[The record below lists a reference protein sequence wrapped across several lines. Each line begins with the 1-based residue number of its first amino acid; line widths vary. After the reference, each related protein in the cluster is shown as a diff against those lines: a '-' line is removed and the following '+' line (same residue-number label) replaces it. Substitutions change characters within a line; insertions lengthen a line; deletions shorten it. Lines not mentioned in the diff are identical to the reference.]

1 MKSLL
6 CRFAILTC
14 VLFSLTQCAK
24 PIYDLTGS
32 IYGTI
37 TDAKT
42 GAPVRN
48 AEIVLTPG
56 NISSVSGSAG
66 NFEYLSLQP
75 GQYKLSVIA
84 YGYTYNTKQVNVVAG
99 QQTICDMLLY
109 PEEMTSGVEFSATTL
124 NFGSQ
129 YEELALEIRN
139 NGNAGDISW
148 TITGIDVP
156 WLSVSPSEGVVPMGN
171 SQSVKVRIN
180 RTSII
185 TDEVTF
191 FNVNAAGGSQ
201 SIKVQVSAGQ
211 GGGGSDNG
219 GSDSGENV
227 TNGLYAHYK
236 FEGDCKN
243 SADGAP
249 SAQPINSPSYVDGVS
264 GGKALKF
271 SVSDNSYISVPE
283 PMIDGGTYSISF
295 WVKGLSDGHIF
306 HVVSSGQYGLGFV
319 LTMRDGALTFMS
331 DGYEF
336 VYQYNNV
343 TSFAHP
349 AIDSSKWTMVTLT
362 SKYTSGVEKSEVK
375 LYLNGEYVDVINEEG
390 VGYQNVNYGTKFVF
404 GGEVEYYGGSMR
416 SCGMSID
423 NLRVYDN
430 RVLTTSEVEKI
441 YNYEK

>member
-1 MKSLL
+1 MASGSNPTNPRKISSSLG
-6 CRFAILTC
+6 LTPTEGRGFVIKEPKYLKIHYLAPHFQRRRYGNC
-14 VLFSLTQCAK
+14 NNRDV
-24 PIYDLTGS
+24 G
-32 IYGTI
+32 IYG
-37 TDAKT
+37 
-42 GAPVRN
+42 
-48 AEIVLTPG
+48 
-56 NISSVSGSAG
+56 
-66 NFEYLSLQP
+66 
-75 GQYKLSVIA
+75 
-84 YGYTYNTKQVNVVAG
+84 
-99 QQTICDMLLY
+99 
-109 PEEMTSGVEFSATTL
+109 
-124 NFGSQ
+124 
-129 YEELALEIRN
+129 
-139 NGNAGDISW
+139 
-148 TITGIDVP
+148 
-156 WLSVSPSEGVVPMGN
+156 
-171 SQSVKVRIN
+171 
-180 RTSII
+180 
-185 TDEVTF
+185 
-191 FNVNAAGGSQ
+191 
-201 SIKVQVSAGQ
+201 
-211 GGGGSDNG
+211 SDDG

-271 SVSDNSYISVPE
+271 SVSDNSYISVSE
-283 PMIDGGTYSISF
+283 PLIDGGTYSISF

-349 AIDSSKWTMVTLT
+349 TIDSSKWTMVTLT

-430 RVLTTSEVEKI
+430 RVLTSSEVEKI